1 MRNELIKLSSVCILS
16 TRCII
21 QRMKLGLQL
30 PFWYSPGKKQV
41 CWAQNHETNWYIDK
55 TPLGEAYF
63 INHSVD
69 LLSNV
74 GKPLPVGDFLLPLR
88 KTRWTH
94 KNNGNPTDWSAWSQF
109 QLKKNLYY
117 LKYLI
122 SHHLLMI
129 SLPNEYPLPV
139 GGFLLWN

>member
-1 MRNELIKLSSVCILS
+1 MEWCILS
-16 TRCII
+16 KKVYNPVNEIGPTTSILVFTW
-21 QRMKLGLQL
+21 KE
-30 PFWYSPGKKQV
+30 KKQV

-55 TPLGEAYF
+55 TPLGEAYS
-63 INHSVD
+63 INHFVD

-94 KNNGNPTDWSAWSQF
+94 KNNGKPTDWSAWSQF
-109 QLKKNLYY
+109 QMKKNLYY

-129 SLPNEYPLPV
+129 LLLNEYPLPV
-139 GGFLLWN
+139 GGILL

>member
-1 MRNELIKLSSVCILS
+1 MHDELIKLSGTLS
-16 TRCII
+16 TKVYNLVNEIGPTTSI
-21 QRMKLGLQL
+21 LVFTWKE
-30 PFWYSPGKKQV
+30 KKQV

-94 KNNGNPTDWSAWSQF
+94 KNNENPTDWSAWSQF